1 MSNSIANTVT
11 TNILPVQ
18 ALYDPTTLAFQTF
31 IGPAGLPFTSAAG
44 GVSSVDVS
52 GGTTGLTTSGGPIVS
67 SGTITLAGTLSVS
80 NGGTGATSSAD
91 AVTNILPSQTGN
103 SGKYLTTNGT
113 TTSWATA
120 GAGLTVTDDTTTN
133 ATRFLTFTSASSG
146 TITSE
151 NVASTKLTFNPSS
164 GTLSTTTF
172 SGALSGNA
180 TTATTATTATN
191 LAGGTA
197 GALAYQGSAGST
209 TFLTAGS
216 NGQYLTL
223 TAGVPTWT
231 SLTPVSSFSAG
242 TTGLTP
248 STATTGAVTLA
259 GTLNTANGGT
269 GNTTGTAVNVSTSVT
284 FNNSGTGVASG
295 TAFDGS
301 VARTV
306 SYNTLGASPLAGS
319 TSLVTLGTVTAGT
332 WNATAISAVYGGT
345 GLTSYTTGDTVYA
358 SATNTLSKLAVGSSG
373 QVLTVV
379 SGVPAWSTPASG
391 ASITD
396 DTTTATARYI
406 NFTSA
411 TTGTLSTLYTSS
423 TKLQYLPSTGIL
435 TSTGFTGSIGSVTRS
450 TGDFTTLSGNTVTS
464 TTPVLSFNATNT
476 IASFGSTTSG
486 SYNQLVIQN
495 KSTSAGASANYVISN
510 DLGTDSTYYGEFGM
524 NSSTFSASTPSDF
537 FSINNGIYFS
547 GHDGDISVG
556 SGNGYKHYFVWG
568 TTGQS
573 AHVINASG
581 ALGLSTN
588 LGTTPALSGTTGYG
602 SSGQV
607 LTSAG
612 SSAPPTWTT
621 PVSVSNANTFTATQ
635 TFSGSSS
642 TFALSILD
650 ANETVNVVASAPSAT
665 TNFYVQSGGVQY
677 YTSNAANNWTL
688 NIAFSSGTSLN
699 TALSTGQSVTFTL
712 VTTQGSTAYYN
723 NAVTID
729 GTSVTPK
736 WIGGAP
742 TAGNASGLDVYRFA
756 VVKTAS
762 ATYTVLAS
770 LTQYK

>member
-80 NGGTGATSSAD
+80 NGGTGATTSAG
-91 AVTNILPSQTGN
+91 AIANILPSQTGN
-103 SGKYLTTNGT
+103 SGKYLTTDGT
-113 TTSWATA
+113 TTSWSTA
-120 GAGLTVTDDTTTN
+120 GGGLTVTDDTTTN

-164 GTLSTTTF
+164 GTLSSTTF
-172 SGALSGNA
+172 VGALTGNA
-180 TTATTATTATN
+180 STATSATTATN

-197 GALAYQGSAGST
+197 GALAYQASAGST

-259 GTLNTANGGT
+259 GTLNVANGGT
-269 GNTTGTAVNVSTSVT
+269 GVTSSSGASSVVLRDANSNITGNILFSGFTNTTASGSTTTLTASSTPNWVLTGSGGQT
-284 FNNSGTGVASG
+284 FQLPNATTLTTGIIYSFNNNQTSGAITVNNASG
-295 TAFDGS
+295 TLVVSVPSGGYVVLTLLTNGTSAGTWDYHFQAPSNVSWSTNTFSYSGS
-301 VARTV
+301 I
-306 SYNTLGASPLAGS
+306 
-319 TSLVTLGTVTAGT
+319 TSAT
-332 WNATAISAVYGGT
+332 WNATAIGAIYGGT
-345 GLTSYTTGDTVYA
+345 GQTAYTTGDILYA
-358 SATNTLSKLAVGSSG
+358 SATNTLSKLGVGSTG

-379 SGVPAWSTPASG
+379 GGVPAWSASTG

-396 DTTTATARYI
+396 DTTTNATRYI
-406 NFTSA
+406 SFTSA
-411 TTGTLSTLYTSS
+411 TTGALSTIYTSS
-423 TKLQYLPSTGIL
+423 TKLQYNPSTGTL
-435 TSTGFTGSIGSVTRS
+435 TTTAFSGSGSNLTFGTGTLSLAGNVTHSGSFTQTITATANTSVTLPTS
-450 TGDFTTLSGNTVTS
+450 GTIISSVTALSGAVTGTPSS
-464 TTPVLSFNATNT
+464 TTYLR
-476 IASFGSTTSG
+476 G
-486 SYNQLVIQN
+486 
-495 KSTSAGASANYVISN
+495 
-510 DLGTDSTYYGEFGM
+510 DGTW
-524 NSSTFSASTPSDF
+524 STPS
-537 FSINNGIYFS
+537 S
-547 GHDGDISVG
+547 GVSL
-556 SGNGYKHYFVWG
+556 
-568 TTGQS
+568 S
-573 AHVINASG
+573 A
-581 ALGLSTN
+581 
-588 LGTTPALSGTTGYG
+588 
-602 SSGQV
+602 
-607 LTSAG
+607 
-612 SSAPPTWTT
+612 
-621 PVSVSNANTFTATQ
+621 ANTWTATQ
-635 TFSGSSS
+635 TFNGSSS

-665 TNFYVQSGGVQY
+665 TNFYIQSGGVQY